1 MLGAKTI
8 RSVGDISRFRRLDD
22 SDEERV
28 PPHSMLRELYQDNQ
42 RLKGFMCVA
51 HTLCDR
57 GGDIATASLLE
68 TWIDQTERRS
78 WFLAETL
85 KNE

>member
-1 MLGAKTI
+1 
-8 RSVGDISRFRRLDD
+8 
-22 SDEERV
+22 
-28 PPHSMLRELYQDNQ
+28 
-42 RLKGFMCVA
+42 MCVA

-68 TWIDQTERRS
+68 TWIDQTERRA